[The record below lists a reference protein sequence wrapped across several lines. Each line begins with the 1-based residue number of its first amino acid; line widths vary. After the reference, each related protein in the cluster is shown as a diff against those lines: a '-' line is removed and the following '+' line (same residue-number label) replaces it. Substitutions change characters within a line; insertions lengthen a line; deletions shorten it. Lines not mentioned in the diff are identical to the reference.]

1 MILRNHGLLTVGE
14 TVAEAFVWMYR
25 LDRACQ
31 VQVMVQGAAGQF
43 VTPSSQAA
51 EFTVKGTQDFVDG
64 FGTGGQGELEFS
76 AFMRLMNEID
86 PSFKD

>member
-1 MILRNHGLLTVGE
+1 
-14 TVAEAFVWMYR
+14 
-25 LDRACQ
+25 
-31 VQVMVQGAAGQF
+31 MVQGAAGQF
-43 VTPSSQAA
+43 VTPSSQPA

-64 FGTGGQGELEFS
+64 FGTGGRGEREFS